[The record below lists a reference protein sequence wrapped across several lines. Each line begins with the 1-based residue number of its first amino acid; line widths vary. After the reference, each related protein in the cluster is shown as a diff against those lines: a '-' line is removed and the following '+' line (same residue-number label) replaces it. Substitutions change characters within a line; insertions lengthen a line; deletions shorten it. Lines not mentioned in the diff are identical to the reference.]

1 MSHVWLISYLKD
13 PESKSYPW
21 RFPCPF
27 AIPNLGSSSSGQV
40 RKSLDQMQMEWCWAA
55 LRSTDWTTVGGCW
68 WCWWMLIP
76 RDDWEYLKR
85 GVEMVEACWNHQST
99 ILVTF
104 YHPEFGDENFGWELF
119 IDSGVWPVSCGR
131 NQELQSQVGQLEL
144 TSSGFW
150 WFCRSCGASKMGG
163 MKPTPSTHMQ
173 PPILFLIRYTW
184 SSSLSFSL
192 SLSTGKNQYR
202 SSDWS
207 DHKDLVL
214 NKDYIVF
221 SPFSHLFLQLWS
233 WLILASSWPQE
244 SELQNERGVS
254 TELRHVTEELKQ
266 KVAAPLPP
274 LLAIFAR
281 KTPHETPRKGK
292 NMPVKCRCYPSFL
305 L

>member
-1 MSHVWLISYLKD
+1 MEISLSFRH
-13 PESKSYPW
+13 PEFGKLLFWPG
-21 RFPCPF
+21 PEVP
-27 AIPNLGSSSSGQV
+27 GSDADGV
-40 RKSLDQMQMEWCWAA
+40 VLAA

-163 MKPTPSTHMQ
+163 MKPTPSTHATSDT
-173 PPILFLIRYTW
+173 FLNKIYMV
-184 SSSLSFSL
+184 LLPL
-192 SLSTGKNQYR
+192 SLSKYWQK
-202 SSDWS
+202 SISLKWLKWS
-207 DHKDLVL
+207 QGFGFK
-214 NKDYIVF
+214 
-221 SPFSHLFLQLWS
+221 
-233 WLILASSWPQE
+233 
-244 SELQNERGVS
+244 
-254 TELRHVTEELKQ
+254 
-266 KVAAPLPP
+266 
-274 LLAIFAR
+274 
-281 KTPHETPRKGK
+281 
-292 NMPVKCRCYPSFL
+292 
-305 L
+305 

>member
-1 MSHVWLISYLKD
+1 MEISLSFRH
-13 PESKSYPW
+13 PEFGKLLFWPG
-21 RFPCPF
+21 PEVP
-27 AIPNLGSSSSGQV
+27 GSDADGV
-40 RKSLDQMQMEWCWAA
+40 VLAA

-173 PPILFLIRYTW
+173 PPVLFLIRYTW
-184 SSSLSFSL
+184 SSSLSL

-221 SPFSHLFLQLWS
+221 SPFLIFPPTLELTDSRLQL
-233 WLILASSWPQE
+233 ASGKRT
-244 SELQNERGVS
+244 SERTGRLYW
-254 TELRHVTEELKQ
+254 
-266 KVAAPLPP
+266 AAPCHWRVEAEGGSPVAP